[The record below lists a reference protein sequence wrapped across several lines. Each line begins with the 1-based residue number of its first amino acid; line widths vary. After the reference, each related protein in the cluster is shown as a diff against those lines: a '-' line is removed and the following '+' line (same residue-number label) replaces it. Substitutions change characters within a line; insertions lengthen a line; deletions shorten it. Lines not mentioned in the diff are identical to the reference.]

1 MVLDSSAIVAIFRQE
16 EGHELLERKID
27 EAEIVL
33 IGAPTL
39 VETAI
44 VLGRLTGKDQRFRL
58 EAYLRRVDARV
69 IEFTEN
75 HYSLAA
81 EAFVRFGRGSTSKA
95 KLNYGDCLA
104 YAVAAWAREPLL
116 FVGGDFG
123 HTDLVAA

>member
-1 MVLDSSAIVAIFRQE
+1 MVLDSSAIVAIFRRE
-16 EGHELLERKID
+16 EGHDLLERKID

-39 VETAI
+39 VESAL
-44 VLGRLTGKDQRFRL
+44 VLARLTGTDQRFRL

-69 IEFTEN
+69 IAFTED

-81 EAFVRFGRGSTSKA
+81 EAFLRFGRGSTSKA
-95 KLNYGDCLA
+95 KLNYGDCLT

-116 FVGGDFG
+116 FVGSDFG